1 MKTLTKNS
9 RFLTFCDGLYAI
21 TPILL
26 AALLGNYATIPNI
39 ALWYARLTRP
49 PFTPPNWLFGPVW
62 TLLYILMAVS
72 FFRIIRFNRE
82 TPLRRLAISIF
93 LSQILLNASWSF
105 AFFSAQNPLAGMLII
120 LPLEALI
127 LSAIFIFKKLDPI
140 AARCLWPYA
149 AWVGYASY
157 LNFGFWLLNT

>member
-39 ALWYARLTRP
+39 AHWYARLTRP

-72 FFRIIRFNRE
+72 FFRIIRLNRE

>member
-1 MKTLTKNS
+1 VKTLTKNS
-9 RFLTFCDGLYAI
+9 RFSRFCDGVYAI

-39 ALWYARLTRP
+39 ALWYAQLTRP

-72 FFRIIRFNRE
+72 FFRIIRLDRE
-82 TPLRRLAISIF
+82 KPLRRLAISIF

-127 LSAIFIFKKLDPI
+127 FSAIFIFKKLDPI

-149 AWVGYASY
+149 AWVGFASY